1 MNHLRFL
8 ARTDVVPH
16 EAGAFF
22 AEAGKSL
29 CAGAQM
35 EAVGTDIHFD
45 ALIWNSITPNSE
57 FGFSRYLSYLAKSN

>member
-45 ALIWNSITPNSE
+45 ALIWNRYHSE
-57 FGFSRYLSYLAKSN
+57 QRIRVQPLFIVSG